1 MKLHNYT
8 LRYLSIG
15 IVIVLTV
22 WVLIFYAFM
31 TEEVYDNID
40 DGLKNTKSEIV
51 KKAYNNPSIT
61 SIQSFGASGFRIT
74 PLAPGEYS
82 RKNVFTTE
90 MIYMDVDD
98 NEEPVRMLT
107 TTFEDKNGD
116 NFLLEIRTSTIEAD
130 DLLGDFG
137 IAVGALYLMLIISI
151 FLINYFILRKVV
163 WGSFY
168 KLLGN
173 LKNYTIGKEV
183 VTEETKTPIREFTD
197 LQLEINKMI
206 RRIES
211 TFEQQKAFVSNA
223 AHESQ
228 TPLAIMSN
236 KLELMAE
243 KEELNEEQML
253 QIQSIHQTLRRL
265 IKLNK
270 SLLMLAKI
278 ENNQFVNYQ
287 DVNFNDIIREMIED
301 FEEFFEYKAVS
312 ITVKEDEQ
320 PFIVNMDKGLSITLV
335 QNLLKNALTHNVQ
348 GGEVEVEIT
357 NHYFRI
363 GNTSLIPTPLD
374 ENLIYNRFFRSTT
387 NEQSTGLGLALVQ
400 TIIKVTDNLSIKY
413 HFDNKHYFTVYHT
426 DYDLK

>member
-51 KKAYNNPSIT
+51 KKAYNNPSIN

-74 PLAPGEYS
+74 PLAPEEYS

-278 ENNQFVNYQ
+278 ENNQFFNYQ